1 MYVATK
7 GGEQAIQNAH
17 RLLNNRRTP
26 RGGTTRLTTAQV
38 IDQMWLAVSRVMSE
52 GSVYDP
58 ELAALAISQSQGDLV
73 EAVFLVRA
81 YRTTLPRFGTTE
93 PISAFEMTVQRRVS
107 ATFKDVPGGQILGP
121 TFDYSHR
128 LIDFDESEV
137 SASTPGREPKV
148 VGPTPGSPAE
158 PIVDAGSEPTASQ
171 TDTDPIQ
178 EPEETGRC
186 GQAFLPRVLDV
197 LDREGLIEPSPDASV
212 AAERD
217 LTREPLSF
225 PADRPIRLQAL
236 ARADEG
242 FLLGL
247 AYSTQRGYGSTHPFV
262 GEIRIG
268 DVDVEFTPDE
278 LDFPIVLGQIEITEC
293 EMINQFQGSATA
305 PPQFTR
311 GYGLVFGH
319 AERKAMSM
327 SLVDRSMRAE
337 ELGEFVAGDAPA
349 QDIEF
354 VLSHADS
361 LEASGFVQHLK
372 LPHYVDFQSELVMV
386 RDLRDEW
393 EKANARREEVA
404 ADRTPS
410 LQTTDSQTV
419 GESQ

>member
-7 GGEQAIQNAH
+7 GGERAIQNAH
-17 RLLNNRRTP
+17 RLLENRRSP
-26 RGGTTRLTTAQV
+26 RMGTSRLTTAQV

-128 LIDFDESEV
+128 LIQFDEPEMAQV
-137 SASTPGREPKV
+137 AGEST
-148 VGPTPGSPAE
+148 AE
-158 PIVDAGSEPTASQ
+158 PTGDALERSDAVVDGGKS
-171 TDTDPIQ
+171 
-178 EPEETGRC
+178 
-186 GQAFLPRVLDV
+186 FLPRVLDV
-197 LDREGLIEPSPDASV
+197 LDREGLIEPSPEATTGP
-212 AAERD
+212 ERD

-268 DVDVEFTPDE
+268 EVDVEFTPDE
-278 LDFPIVLGQIEITEC
+278 LDFPIVIGQIEVTEC
-293 EMINQFQGSATA
+293 EMINQFKGSATA

-311 GYGLVFGH
+311 GYGLVFGQ

-337 ELGEFVAGDAPA
+337 ELGEFVSGDAPA

-393 EKANARREEVA
+393 EKANAQLEEVVR
-404 ADRTPS
+404 DTTIS
-410 LQTTDSQTV
+410 EQMISEQTA
-419 GESQ
+419 GESR

>member
-7 GGEQAIQNAH
+7 GGERAIQNAH
-17 RLLNNRRTP
+17 RLLENRRSP
-26 RGGTTRLTTAQV
+26 RTGSSRLTTAQI

-58 ELAALAISQSQGDLV
+58 ELAALAIAQSQGDLV

-128 LIDFDESEV
+128 LIQFDEPEV
-137 SASTPGREPKV
+137 AQVAGESTTEPKGDALERSDAV
-148 VGPTPGSPAE
+148 VDGGKS
-158 PIVDAGSEPTASQ
+158 
-171 TDTDPIQ
+171 
-178 EPEETGRC
+178 
-186 GQAFLPRVLDV
+186 FLPRVLDV
-197 LDREGLIEPSPDASV
+197 LDREGLIEPSPETTTGP
-212 AAERD
+212 ERD

-268 DVDVEFTPDE
+268 EVDVEFTPDE
-278 LDFPIVLGQIEITEC
+278 LDFPIVIGQIEVTEC
-293 EMINQFQGSATA
+293 EMINQFKGSATA

-311 GYGLVFGH
+311 GYGLVFGQ

-393 EKANARREEVA
+393 EKANAQLEEVV
-404 ADRTPS
+404 RETTIS
-410 LQTTDSQTV
+410 EQMISQQTA
-419 GESQ
+419 GESR